1 MRKSRL
7 LKRKLDPFL
16 LLIPALVIVVVLI
29 IWPIIKTFSYSV
41 TSYSPL
47 VKNSNVFTGL
57 DNFKEVFQDKVF
69 KASISFSVIY
79 TVTVVAFQFIFGL
92 ISALLM
98 DNMKR
103 MKGTYRTLVFLPW
116 ALSGVLTAVTW
127 KLMFNGDYGAVNDI
141 LLWLGILDKGI
152 TWAAKPATSR
162 IMVIVASVWRG
173 VPYFAIN
180 ILAALS
186 TIPHD
191 VKESAYVDGATNTQM
206 FIRII
211 LPYLKE
217 TIVLTTLL
225 RFIWTF
231 NDVDLVYSMTAG
243 GPNNATLTLPVYV
256 TRNVVDYLNY
266 GYGSSLAV
274 ILFVVLL
281 VFTLLY
287 LQLGKD
293 SGDFSG

>member
-1 MRKSRL
+1 MTKSRL

-103 MKGTYRTLVFLPW
+103 MKGIYRTLVFLPW

-141 LLWLGILDKGI
+141 LLRFGILNKGI

-180 ILAALS
+180 MLAALS

-191 VKESAYVDGATNTQM
+191 VKELAYVDGATNTQM

>member
-1 MRKSRL
+1 MTKSRL

-16 LLIPALVIVVVLI
+16 LLIPALVIVIVLI

-69 KASISFSVIY
+69 KASISFSVLY
-79 TVTVVAFQFIFGL
+79 TVTVVVFQFLFGL

-103 MKGTYRTLVFLPW
+103 MKGIYRTLVFLPW
-116 ALSGVLTAVTW
+116 ALSGVLTAVAW
-127 KLMFNGDYGAVNDI
+127 KLMFNGDYGAVND
-141 LLWLGILDKGI
+141 LLLRSGILDKGI

-180 ILAALS
+180 MLAALS

-191 VKESAYVDGATNTQM
+191 VKESAYVDGATNMQM
-206 FIRII
+206 FFRII

-281 VFTLLY
+281 IFTLLY

>member
-180 ILAALS
+180 MLAALS

>member
-1 MRKSRL
+1 MTKNRL

-29 IWPIIKTFSYSV
+29 IWPIVKTFSYSV

-69 KASISFSVIY
+69 KASISFSAIY
-79 TVTVVAFQFIFGL
+79 TVIVVAFQFIFGL

-103 MKGTYRTLVFLPW
+103 MKGIYRTLVFLPW
-116 ALSGVLTAVTW
+116 ALSGVLTAVAW

-141 LLWLGILDKGI
+141 LLRFGIFDKGI

-180 ILAALS
+180 MLAALS

-191 VKESAYVDGATNTQM
+191 VKESAYVDGATNMQM
-206 FIRII
+206 FFRII

-281 VFTLLY
+281 IFTLLY